1 MSWVSKIQSFIV
13 NLPQGSILVKLTS
26 VGMKTKTIATTL
38 VKGAFAMKAIPIFIG
53 VGVVVGGYYTY
64 LYFSEDG

>member
-26 VGMKTKTIATTL
+26 VG
-38 VKGAFAMKAIPIFIG
+38 GN
-53 VGVVVGGYYTY
+53 
-64 LYFSEDG
+64 ED